1 MAAEPPA
8 LEAITARLAGGFIH
22 RLTPLLGTPA
32 RVICPSDEAEQALV
46 VAMTQAAAAQGMT
59 AEVIDLRPAPAER
72 LGAITARLDGWQS
85 GAANSDDQAVQRLL
99 ILLGFDAF
107 GDDTQDGPTY
117 PFRSKFQ
124 FDRKFLWLFVGRDA
138 SRMRFLF
145 DSYRRPLYRAA
156 GDITPDDWQP
166 NQPSNGYANAP
177 HQLSAS

>member
-1 MAAEPPA
+1 MSNREECRMAAAAPA
-8 LEAITARLAGGFIH
+8 LEAIAARLAGGFIH
-22 RLTPLLGTPA
+22 RLTPLLGIPA
-32 RVICPSDEAEQALV
+32 RLICPSDEAEQAIV
-46 VAMTQAAAAQGMT
+46 VAMTRAAAVQGIP

-72 LGAITARLDGWQS
+72 LDAVTARLDGWQS
-85 GAANSDDQAVQRLL
+85 GAVDSGDHAVQPLL

-166 NQPSNGYANAP
+166 NECREPVV
-177 HQLSAS
+177 